1 MRRLGHELLC
11 CSRKKKLKF
20 NFSVGWLA
28 ILLHIWEV
36 VSILGTDLVIEI
48 VRFLA
53 VLIAHSV
60 KTASFVIERVSLT

>member
-1 MRRLGHELLC
+1 MLLQ
-11 CSRKKKLKF
+11 KKKLKS

-28 ILLHIWEV
+28 LLLLIWEF

-53 VLIAHSV
+53 VLMAHFV
-60 KTASFVIERVSLT
+60 NTASCVIKRFSLT